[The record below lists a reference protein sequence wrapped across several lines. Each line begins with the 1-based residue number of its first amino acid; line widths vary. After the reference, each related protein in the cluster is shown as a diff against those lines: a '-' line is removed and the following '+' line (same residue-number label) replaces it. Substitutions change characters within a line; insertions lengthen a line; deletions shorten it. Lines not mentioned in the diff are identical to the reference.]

1 MIFVRGS
8 FLLSMNI
15 TEGNCGFAFC
25 ESIPIAFL
33 LDIYFVSFLLQP
45 KVLAELVEMEI
56 STSATLAQE
65 VRSRV
70 SPVWFLGLQHSSL
83 CPSADSCFCCQELEK
98 KAFYSSTTLHTLIFS
113 YQLSTN
119 HVCVPPFPS
128 MPNPIALFPVQIP
141 VTYR

>member
-1 MIFVRGS
+1 
-8 FLLSMNI
+8 MNI

-45 KVLAELVEMEI
+45 KRKVLAELVEMEI

-98 KAFYSSTTLHTLIFS
+98 AE
-113 YQLSTN
+113 
-119 HVCVPPFPS
+119 
-128 MPNPIALFPVQIP
+128 
-141 VTYR
+141 